1 MEENNTKAKMLLA
14 TLSQCVAD
22 RDKAAAS
29 ISFVLE
35 RGCTDMNEN
44 IQLLKQEFEKISQAE
59 LTMEAI
65 QVYYAKHCL
74 IPKQEEKNKQD
85 GNDNTP

>member
-1 MEENNTKAKMLLA
+1 MENDTKAKMLLA

-22 RDKAAAS
+22 RDKAAAN
-29 ISFVLE
+29 IAFVLE
-35 RGCTDMNEN
+35 HGCTDINEN
-44 IQLLKQEFEKISQAE
+44 ILLLKQEFEKISKAE

-65 QVYYAKHCL
+65 QVYYAKHCP
-74 IPKQEEKNKQD
+74 IPEQKEKNKQD